1 MRPQQDERINYNDEY
16 IDEDDLDEE
25 MDEEKA
31 QAIDSYF
38 RPSATE
44 VNDEV
49 EVVEMLNSIDSE
61 WRAVMPR

>member
-1 MRPQQDERINYNDEY
+1 MMPQQDKLINDKDEY

-25 MDEEKA
+25 MDEEEA

-61 WRAVMPR
+61 WRAVMPH